1 MKNGLWILLVS
12 LIFALGACSPKPPS
26 NQDAYNPCGELQ
38 QHLLESQQID
48 EELTNATAT
57 EDQQA
62 KLKER
67 KQFLQ
72 RTDERLRRDCGR

>member
-1 MKNGLWILLVS
+1 MKTWLMMA

-38 QHLLESQQID
+38 QHLLESQQLD
-48 EELTNATAT
+48 EELTNAAT
-57 EDQQA
+57 TPEQQA
-62 KLKER
+62 QLKER
-67 KQFLQ
+67 KLFLQ